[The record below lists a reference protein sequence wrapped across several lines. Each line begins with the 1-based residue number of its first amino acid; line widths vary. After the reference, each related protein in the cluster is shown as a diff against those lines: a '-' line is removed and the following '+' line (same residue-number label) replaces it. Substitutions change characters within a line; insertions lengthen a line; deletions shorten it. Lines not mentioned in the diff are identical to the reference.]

1 MFGTLMTVWGV
12 IRLAIAPTFLGL
24 VVLYLA
30 KLWFIDRM
38 VWLHERLEGESNGT
52 RTGHTQGIRTVPAP
66 EEELNAKANTAHPGP
81 PSLGSER
88 HTRRRMRPRQAAHHL

>member
-1 MFGTLMTVWGV
+1 VVPRLLAGLSVFGTLMTVWGV
-12 IRLAIAPTFLGL
+12 IRLAIAPTLLGL

-52 RTGHTQGIRTVPAP
+52 RTGYHARDTDGA
-66 EEELNAKANTAHPGP
+66 GP
-81 PSLGSER
+81 
-88 HTRRRMRPRQAAHHL
+88 